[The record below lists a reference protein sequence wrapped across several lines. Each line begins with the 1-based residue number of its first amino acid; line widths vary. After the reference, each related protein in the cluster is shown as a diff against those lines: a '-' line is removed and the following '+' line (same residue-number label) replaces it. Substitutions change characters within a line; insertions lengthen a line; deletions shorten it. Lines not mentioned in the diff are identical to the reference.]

1 MNDVFRMLV
10 FFGLMA
16 PAFASQ
22 TLDALVSAAANFSA
36 AIQQQLATIQSNPSP
51 ARLAEKTIEYAQA
64 KTAYCQAL
72 RAAMPELINIATGRQ
87 ARPPELDKF
96 ATAFAISDEKQEKVA
111 DQKTMTFLKRF
122 SRNPNVEKARQDF
135 ESAQKVEEQ
144 FQRAKM
150 APAPLWRRVTADN
163 ELLGFGDLEFYPRTA
178 ASAAFVSWV
187 RAFGGQLLEAKLCA
201 TRSSSSLVPRTS
213 PESRISSG
221 NPL

>member
-1 MNDVFRMLV
+1 MNDMFRMLV
-10 FFGLMA
+10 FFGLIT

-87 ARPPELDKF
+87 APPPELDKF
-96 ATAFAISDEKQEKVA
+96 AISDENQEKVA
-111 DQKTMTFLKRF
+111 DQKTMMFLKRF
-122 SRNPNVEKARQDF
+122 SRNPNIEKARQEF

-144 FQRAKM
+144 FHKDFAWQNF
-150 APAPLWRRVTADN
+150 T
-163 ELLGFGDLEFYPRTA
+163 
-178 ASAAFVSWV
+178 
-187 RAFGGQLLEAKLCA
+187 
-201 TRSSSSLVPRTS
+201 
-213 PESRISSG
+213 
-221 NPL
+221 

>member
-1 MNDVFRMLV
+1 MNDMFRMLV
-10 FFGLMA
+10 FFGLIT

-22 TLDALVSAAANFSA
+22 TLDALVSAAVNFSA

-111 DQKTMTFLKRF
+111 DQKTMVFLKRF
-122 SRNPNVEKARQDF
+122 SRNPNVEKARQEF

-144 FQRAKM
+144 FHK
-150 APAPLWRRVTADN
+150 D
-163 ELLGFGDLEFYPRTA
+163 FGWQNST
-178 ASAAFVSWV
+178 
-187 RAFGGQLLEAKLCA
+187 
-201 TRSSSSLVPRTS
+201 
-213 PESRISSG
+213 
-221 NPL
+221 